1 MAWWP
6 GTFVSPRQ
14 FVPGSST
21 HIAENSSGRPRGEAN
36 TCAGNGGN
44 AQLRPAGFGP
54 LKVFLAKRVVHAFL
68 LDYDSKYQSCRKK
81 NSSSLID
88 CREYSRSSN
97 EDLPR
102 THFSAAWDRMH
113 LIALLKDT
121 PLNRLTGRP
130 SMLSFWK
137 DRAQP
142 KRLRLVTSLNLI
154 PRGSTVTS
162 CKTEHFHHA
171 WQCLTQVVQSYRIPP
186 SKICINLLLPT
197 LLQKS
202 CWMITRTWVSDM
214 SILQAML
221 DLKEQWMSKKLN
233 PGWFL
238 STPYMKWIVYKLP
251 HMQCIYIYMYM
262 YIIIIYIYILL
273 YIERESLVVARSS
286 YDPTLCAMAA
296 FAHTALK

>member
-1 MAWWP
+1 MFSRTQFSQKHGMVARYLRIAPTVCARLFHPHCREQQRQATWWSQHLRWEWWECP
-6 GTFVSPRQ
+6 
-14 FVPGSST
+14 
-21 HIAENSSGRPRGEAN
+21 AE
-36 TCAGNGGN
+36 TC
-44 AQLRPAGFGP
+44 RFGP

-251 HMQCIYIYMYM
+251 HMQCIYIYVYV
-262 YIIIIYIYILL
+262 YNYHIYIYY
-273 YIERESLVVARSS
+273 YI
-286 YDPTLCAMAA
+286 
-296 FAHTALK
+296 